1 MVDFALSPK
10 QLELRKN
17 ARAFCDENIRP
28 VARAHDLSGEFPMA
42 VVQKAYDA
50 QLVNGLIPK
59 EYGGVGHTAFDA
71 ALASEELGA
80 ACAGI
85 GICIDANNLALTPI
99 YVGGNEA
106 QKKKFFGELIEKRGL
121 ASFCLSE
128 PDAGS
133 DAGAQKTTAVKK
145 GDKYIL
151 NGMKHYSTNG
161 CVADLLTVFCST
173 DPSKGARGTSCL
185 VVPTN
190 LPGIK
195 MGKKLDKM
203 GQRASC
209 QVEWFFENVEVPA
222 ENLLGKEGMGFII
235 AMKTLDRTRAGVA
248 ALSVGVAREAYDVSS
263 KYAMNRVQFGQPVAS
278 FQGMAFMFADMY
290 KKIVLS
296 RLVTWQAAWA
306 VDAGSS
312 EVGTLSAISKLFA
325 SDTAMEVTTDAV
337 QAMGGAG
344 YSREHIVEKL
354 MRDAKLLQ
362 IYEGTNQIQR
372 LVISRNILK

>member
-28 VARAHDLSGEFPMA
+28 VARAHDLSGEFPMG

-99 YVGGNEA
+99 YVGGNDA

-173 DPSKGARGTSCL
+173 DPSKGARGTSCI
-185 VVPTN
+185 VVPTH

-195 MGKKLDKM
+195 MGKTLDKM

-209 QVEWFFENVEVPA
+209 QVEWIFENVEVPA

-248 ALSVGVAREAYDVSS
+248 ALSVGVAREAYEVSS
-263 KYAMNRVQFGQPVAS
+263 KYAMNRVQFGQPVSS
-278 FQGMAFMFADMY
+278 FQAIAFMFADMY
-290 KKIVLS
+290 KKIELS
-296 RLVTWQAAWA
+296 RLATWKAAWA
-306 VDAGSS
+306 SDTGSS
-312 EVGTLSAISKLFA
+312 EIGTLSSIAKLFA

-337 QAMGGAG
+337 QVMGGAG

>member
-1 MVDFALSPK
+1 MIDFALTPEQK
-10 QLELRKN
+10 KLQQE
-17 ARAFCDENIRP
+17 AREFGDAHIRP
-28 VARAHDLSGEFPMA
+28 VARAHDLSGDFPMD
-42 VVQKAYDA
+42 VVQKAYESRI
-50 QLVNGLIPK
+50 VNGLIPK
-59 EYGGVGHTAFDA
+59 EYGGIGHSAFDA
-71 ALASEELGA
+71 ALISEELGA
-80 ACAGI
+80 ACPGI

-106 QKKKFFGELIEKRGL
+106 QKKKFFGELIEKKGL

-145 GDKYIL
+145 GDKYII

-161 CVADLLTVFCST
+161 CVADLLTLFCST
-173 DPSKGARGTSCL
+173 DPSKGARGTSCI

-190 LPGIK
+190 LPGLK

-209 QVEWFFENVEVPA
+209 QVEWYFENVEVPA
-222 ENLLGKEGMGFII
+222 ENLLGREGLGFII

-248 ALSVGVAREAYDVSS
+248 ALSVGVAREAYDISS
-263 KYAMNRVQFGQPVAS
+263 RYAMNRVQFGQPVAS

-296 RLVTWQAAWA
+296 RLITWQAAWA
-306 VDAGSS
+306 VDTGASD
-312 EVGTLSAISKLFA
+312 VGTLSAIAKLFA

-344 YSREHIVEKL
+344 YSRDHMVEKL

>member
-1 MVDFALSPK
+1 MINFALSDHQQTLQK
-10 QLELRKN
+10 TT
-17 ARAFCDENIRP
+17 RAFCDEFIRP

-42 VVQKAYDA
+42 VVKKAYER

-59 EYGGVGHTAFDA
+59 EFGGVGHSAFDA
-71 ALASEELGA
+71 ALVSEELGA

-99 YVGGNEA
+99 YVGGNDA

-128 PDAGS
+128 PGAGS
-133 DAGAQKTTAVKK
+133 DAGAQKTVAVRK
-145 GDKYIL
+145 GDKYVI

-161 CVADLLTVFCST
+161 CVADLLTLFCST
-173 DPSKGARGTSCL
+173 DPSKGARGTSCI

-190 LPGIK
+190 TPGLR
-195 MGKKLDKM
+195 MGKTLDKM

-209 QVEWFFENVEVPA
+209 QVEWYFEDVEVPA

-248 ALSVGVAREAYDVSS
+248 ALAVGVAREAYEISS

-278 FQGMAFMFADMY
+278 FQAMGFMFADMY
-290 KKIVLS
+290 KKIELS
-296 RLVTWQAAWA
+296 RLITWKSAWA
-306 VDAGSS
+306 VDTKASDLS
-312 EVGTLSAISKLFA
+312 TLSAIAKLFA

>member
-1 MVDFALSPK
+1 
-10 QLELRKN
+10 
-17 ARAFCDENIRP
+17 
-28 VARAHDLSGEFPMA
+28 
-42 VVQKAYDA
+42 
-50 QLVNGLIPK
+50 
-59 EYGGVGHTAFDA
+59 VGHSAFDA
-71 ALASEELGA
+71 ALVSEELGA
-80 ACAGI
+80 GCAGI

-99 YVGGNEA
+99 YVGGSEA
-106 QKKKFFGELIEKRGL
+106 QKKKFFGELIERKGL

-133 DAGAQKTTAVKK
+133 DAGAQKTTAVRR

-151 NGMKHYSTNG
+151 NGMKHYATNG

-173 DPSKGARGTSCL
+173 DPAKGARGTSCI
-185 VVPTN
+185 VVPADS
-190 LPGIK
+190 PGLR
-195 MGKKLDKM
+195 MGRKLDKM

-209 QVEWFFENVEVPA
+209 QVEWYFENVEVPV

-248 ALSVGVAREAYDVSS
+248 ALSVGVAREAFDVSS
-263 KYAMNRVQFGQPVAS
+263 QYAMNRVQFGQPVSS
-278 FQGMAFMFADMY
+278 FQAMGFMFADMY
-290 KKIVLS
+290 KKIELS
-296 RLVTWQAAWA
+296 RLITWKAAWA
-306 VDAGSS
+306 VDTKAADIATISS
-312 EVGTLSAISKLFA
+312 IAKLFA

-344 YSREHIVEKL
+344 YSRDFIVEKL

>member
-1 MVDFALSPK
+1 MINFALSDEQNK
-10 QLELRKN
+10 LVKESRG
-17 ARAFCDENIRP
+17 FCDEFVRP
-28 VARAHDLSGEFPMA
+28 VARTHDLSGDFPME
-42 VVQKAYDA
+42 VVQKAYDRN
-50 QLVNGLIPK
+50 LVNGLIPK
-59 EYGGVGHTAFDA
+59 EYGGVGHSAFDA
-71 ALASEELGA
+71 ALVSEELGA
-80 ACAGI
+80 ACPGI

-106 QKKKFFGELIEKRGL
+106 QKKKFFNELIERRGL

-128 PDAGS
+128 PEAGS
-133 DAGAQKTTAVKK
+133 DAGSQKTTAVKK

-161 CVADLLTVFCST
+161 CVADILTVFCST

-190 LPGIK
+190 LPGIR
-195 MGKKLDKM
+195 MGRKLDKM

-209 QVEWFFENVEVPA
+209 QVEWYFDNVEVPA
-222 ENLLGKEGMGFII
+222 ENLLGREGMGFII

-248 ALSVGVAREAYDVSS
+248 ALSVGVAREALEIS
-263 KYAMNRVQFGQPVAS
+263 KNYAMNRIQFGQPVAS
-278 FQGMAFMFADMY
+278 FQGMAFMFADMH
-290 KKIVLS
+290 KKVELS
-296 RLVTWQAAWA
+296 RLTTWKAAWA
-306 VDAGSS
+306 VDVNSP
-312 EVGTLSAISKLFA
+312 EVSTLSAIAKLYA

-344 YSREHIVEKL
+344 YSRDFVVEKL